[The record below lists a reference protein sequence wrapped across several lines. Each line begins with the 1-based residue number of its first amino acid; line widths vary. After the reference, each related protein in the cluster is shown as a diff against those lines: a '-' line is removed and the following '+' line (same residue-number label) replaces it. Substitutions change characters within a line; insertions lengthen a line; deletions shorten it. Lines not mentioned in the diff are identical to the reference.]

1 MMNFLN
7 SKLARS
13 IFSYISAV
21 TISQSLMVVYTLG
34 SIWWLNPQE
43 YGLIAANYAT
53 VTMLSFVITLG
64 LHEWLVRT
72 IPGAQEPKVLTGN
85 IVYYKLI
92 VGVLWGLSIW
102 LIMPLVQPE
111 IYHKGL
117 LAIIIIDIWLDSVF
131 NLMLADLLANE
142 RAQTTSILLIL
153 SRALRLLSLG
163 LIIILQSKSILLI
176 SLFRLISTFIIL
188 IFALAQAR
196 PILRRDQIPEIAR
209 VLRYSLVFNTSE
221 LFNLVFTQLDL
232 NLITWINGDPKL
244 IGDFA
249 IAINLINMIMTVPL
263 AIVYLV
269 LPSTLNIYRNAIEKF
284 PQRLLKLLVGFIL
297 VGLALWLGVGLFRL
311 NWIQEILGKNYLSA
325 INLLLLA
332 SPLLL
337 IRTVNQF
344 NRVYLF
350 SVGWERKLL
359 LPQMISIL
367 LKLILGVL
375 LIAKWAVTG
384 LIWMSIAVDLFLL
397 MGYFLYVVMHVRTEL
412 KASV

>member
-1 MMNFLN
+1 
-7 SKLARS
+7 
-13 IFSYISAV
+13 
-21 TISQSLMVVYTLG
+21 
-34 SIWWLNPQE
+34 
-43 YGLIAANYAT
+43 
-53 VTMLSFVITLG
+53 
-64 LHEWLVRT
+64 
-72 IPGAQEPKVLTGN
+72 
-85 IVYYKLI
+85 
-92 VGVLWGLSIW
+92 
-102 LIMPLVQPE
+102 MPLVQPE
-111 IYHKGL
+111 IYQKGL

-232 NLITWINGDPKL
+232 NLITWINGDPNL